1 MQNTMPLSFGQWLR
15 QQRRSR
21 DLTQEELADRIGC
34 SLWAIQKIEVGSRRP
49 SRQMVDLLAGY
60 FAVPGDEIAAFMQFA
75 RGHLPS
81 WPAAAADSTS
91 VTEVAAHSAPP
102 RPGNLPVPVTSF
114 VGRTVEVA
122 RLSDH
127 LLGRQARLVT
137 LTGPPGIG
145 KTRLAMQAATQLQD
159 RFAGGVYFVDLAPIT
174 DHALVV
180 PEIARTLG
188 LRESSDRPLLDTL
201 AEYLRDRQIL
211 LVLDNFEQVTPAAGA
226 LAHLMQSAP
235 ELALLVTSRELLR
248 LRGEKD
254 FPVPPLS
261 LPDLRYAPPPEQA
274 ARYEAVRL
282 FVDRAA
288 DARGDFE
295 LTDESAPVVLE
306 ICRRLDGLPL
316 AIELAATRTRLFTPQ
331 ALLARLQDR
340 LKLLTGGPRD
350 LPARQQTLRTAIEWS
365 YDLLDPPEQRLFR
378 RLAVFQGG
386 RSMEAIESVCDVDGD
401 LGTDVLEGVSSLVD
415 KSLLAVRE
423 GAGGDPRYIMLETIQ
438 EYAREKLEESGE
450 AESLRQGHALYLLG
464 FVERLAPYLIGPG
477 QAAWLARLEDDHDN
491 FRAALQWSL
500 GSGDLAVGLRLVAAL
515 NRFWSPR
522 VHEGRQWIAVLL
534 ASPHAQRAEYKVL
547 RARAMDL
554 AGNLA
559 YQQSDFA
566 AAQSMFQQSLAI
578 FREVGDKTGIAQALD
593 GLGEVATEHGDYKT
607 AGILFE
613 EALALNRET
622 GNTWGVADMLI
633 QIGWAAMR
641 TGDYESARVR
651 LEESLAQYRQIG
663 DTNRLAL
670 VLSGLGEVAVRQGDY
685 DRAAPLLEESLAAA
699 RAVGRPWSAATVL
712 GTMAWSAMLQ
722 EEYVGAAEL
731 LGESILIRRELG
743 DKGGVAWCLER
754 LAEVANALGTPA
766 RAAILYGAAAALRE
780 SIGSVVDPADQA
792 EHNQRVAAVRSQMS
806 EEEWQRRAGEGRAM
820 TFEQAVEYALLAE

>member
-15 QQRRSR
+15 QQRRAR

-34 SLWAIQKIEVGSRRP
+34 SLWAIQKIEVGTRRP
-49 SRQMVDLLAGY
+49 SRQMVELLAGY
-60 FAVPGDEIAAFMQFA
+60 FAVTGEESAAFMQFA
-75 RGHLPS
+75 RGLLPA
-81 WPAAAADSTS
+81 WPASDAGGAA
-91 VTEVAAHSAPP
+91 PIGP
-102 RPGNLPVPVTSF
+102 GNPQRPGNLPVPVTSF

-122 RLSDH
+122 RLTD
-127 LLGRQARLVT
+127 LLFGRQARLVT

-145 KTRLAMQAATQLQD
+145 KTRLAIQAASNLQD
-159 RFAGGVYFVDLAPIT
+159 RFADGVYFIDLAPIT

-180 PEIARTLG
+180 PEIARTLD
-188 LRESSDRPLLDTL
+188 LREMGDRTLLDMLT
-201 AEYLRDRQIL
+201 EYLRDRQLL

-261 LPDLRYAPPPEQA
+261 LPDSRYAPPPEQA

-282 FVDRAA
+282 FADRAA
-288 DARGDFE
+288 DARGDFQ
-295 LTDESAPVVLE
+295 LTAENAPTVLE

-340 LKLLTGGPRD
+340 LKLLTGGARD

-365 YDLLDPPEQRLFR
+365 YDLLDSAEQRLFR
-378 RLAVFQGG
+378 RLAVFHGG
-386 RSMEAIESVCDVDGD
+386 RTLEAIETVCDAEGD
-401 LGTDVLEGVSSLVD
+401 LGIDVVEGVSSLVD
-415 KSLLAVRE
+415 KSLLVVRE
-423 GAGGDPRYIMLETIQ
+423 GTGGDPRYVMLETIQ

-450 AESLRQGHALYLLG
+450 AEALRQRHALYLLG
-464 FVERLAPYLIGPG
+464 FVERLAPYLIGPE

-500 GSGDLAVGLRLVAAL
+500 GPGDPAVGLRLVAAL
-515 NRFWSPR
+515 QRFWAPR
-522 VHEGRQWIAVLL
+522 VHEGRQWIVALL
-534 ASPHAQRAEYKVL
+534 ASPHAQSPEYKVL
-547 RARAMDL
+547 RARAMDV

-559 YQQSDFA
+559 YLQSDFVA
-566 AAQSMFQQSLAI
+566 AKSLFQQSLAI
-578 FREVGDKTGIAQALD
+578 FREVGDKTGIAHALD
-593 GLGEVATEHGDYKT
+593 GLGEVATEYGDYET

-633 QIGWAAMR
+633 QIGWADMR

-651 LEESLAQYRQIG
+651 LEESLAHYRQIG

-685 DRAAPLLEESLAAA
+685 ARAAPLLEESLAAS
-699 RAVGRPWSAATVL
+699 RAIGRPWGAATVL
-712 GTMAWSAMLQ
+712 GTMGWRAMLQ
-722 EEYVGAAEL
+722 EEYPGAADL

-754 LAEVANALGTPA
+754 LAEVADALGTPA
-766 RAAILYGAAAALRE
+766 RAATLYGAAAALRE
-780 SIGSVVDPADQA
+780 SIGSVVDPADQV
-792 EHNQRVAAVRSQMS
+792 EHDRRVAAVRAQMS
-806 EEEWQRRAGEGRAM
+806 EEEWQGRTGEGRAM
-820 TFEQAVEYALLAE
+820 TFEEAVEYALRAE